1 MFHFTVRVDD
11 SSASDIS
18 SGNLPLKKIKND
30 ADDSGL
36 SDVQDLDHNIS
47 HLNQPFLIAI
57 YSDPGTYQEMLFLVA
72 AVPDG
77 AEHIEFSLVGSGP
90 GSSLAKITYSWPQL
104 AYDFNL
110 IFGKALLSGLPA
122 CHPKIMALKK
132 ELENN
137 RDSIDDIPQ
146 GVIEI
151 SLPIPVQTAPDA
163 VKFQGCM
170 KNGHK
175 IVTADLKAYH
185 KS

>member
-1 MFHFTVRVDD
+1 MICPFLKVSHFTVRDDD

-36 SDVQDLDHNIS
+36 SNVQDLDHNIS

-57 YSDPGTYQEMLFLVA
+57 YSDSDTYQEMLFLVA

-90 GSSLAKITYSWPQL
+90 GSSLAKITYSWPPL

-110 IFGKALLSGLPA
+110 IFGKAFLSGLPA
-122 CHPKIMALKK
+122 CHPKVMALKK
-132 ELENN
+132 
-137 RDSIDDIPQ
+137 
-146 GVIEI
+146 
-151 SLPIPVQTAPDA
+151 
-163 VKFQGCM
+163 
-170 KNGHK
+170 
-175 IVTADLKAYH
+175 
-185 KS
+185 